1 MPLEPYS
8 LKIGNEETINKL
20 NFENEHDYFKLTLT
34 SKEEKMFVSNH
45 TFIVNKPEKM
55 MESFKTIANLW
66 IKFGAKSCRLMDL
79 GGSGIGKMAFISVF
93 DNMQQYG
100 SCMDKL
106 VESDEYK
113 KWTAETNGD
122 ATFTG
127 HRLERQIAMIKS

>member
-1 MPLEPYS
+1 
-8 LKIGNEETINKL
+8 
-20 NFENEHDYFKLTLT
+20 
-34 SKEEKMFVSNH
+34 MFVSNH
-45 TFIVNKPEKM
+45 TFIINKLKKWWK
-55 MESFKTIANLW
+55 SFKSYTNLW

-100 SCMDKL
+100 LCMDKL

-122 ATFTG
+122 HNITG
-127 HRLERQIAMIKS
+127 HRLKGAMMEAKN

>member
-1 MPLEPYS
+1 
-8 LKIGNEETINKL
+8 L
-20 NFENEHDYFKLTLT
+20 NFLNFIYNFKLTLT

-45 TFIVNKPEKM
+45 TFIVNKPEKI
-55 MESFKTIANLW
+55 MESFEIIANLW

-106 VESDEYK
+106 VESEEYK
-113 KWTAETNGD
+113 NWSNETNGD

-127 HRLERQIAMIKS
+127 HRLERQIAMIES

>member
-1 MPLEPYS
+1 
-8 LKIGNEETINKL
+8 
-20 NFENEHDYFKLTLT
+20 
-34 SKEEKMFVSNH
+34 MFVSNH

-100 SCMDKL
+100 LCMDKL
-106 VESDEYK
+106 LESDEYK

-127 HRLERQIAMIKS
+127 HQLERQIAMMEAKN